1 MALCR
6 KNYDIGVLRVIS
18 ITESNGQ
25 QNPLKLW
32 IVVIEQVYRK
42 NVYRSILMRKELSNA
57 DI

>member
-1 MALCR
+1 MALYR
-6 KNYDIGVLRVIS
+6 KIYDIGVLRVIS

-32 IVVIEQVYRK
+32 IVVIEQVCRK